1 MAELCRPIPIW
12 STSPCRGQEAEAS
25 RPLLELKLDARIVY
39 LSARDNPVY
48 RDQARALGAYG
59 YV

>member
-1 MAELCRPIPIW
+1 MPPYPYLVDVSMPRTGGI
-12 STSPCRGQEAEAS
+12 EAS

-39 LSARDNPVY
+39 LSARENPVY